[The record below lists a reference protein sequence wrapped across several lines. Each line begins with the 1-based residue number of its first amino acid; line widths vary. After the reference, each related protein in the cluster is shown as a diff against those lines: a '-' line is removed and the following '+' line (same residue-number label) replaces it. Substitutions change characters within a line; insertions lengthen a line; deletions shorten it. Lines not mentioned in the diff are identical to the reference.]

1 MSDPRKCII
10 SNNVRN
16 QISVSTLSS
25 PAFKVLG
32 VMFNVGNANNIVEYI
47 ERGLIPLG
55 WLKTIYDKPMTLD
68 ELKIIGG
75 IWK

>member
-1 MSDPRKCII
+1 MSDPKKCII
-10 SNNVRN
+10 SDKVRD
-16 QISVSTLSS
+16 QISAGVMST

-32 VMFNVGNANNIVEYI
+32 VMFHKGNAKNVVEYI
-47 ERGLIPLG
+47 ERGMIPLG